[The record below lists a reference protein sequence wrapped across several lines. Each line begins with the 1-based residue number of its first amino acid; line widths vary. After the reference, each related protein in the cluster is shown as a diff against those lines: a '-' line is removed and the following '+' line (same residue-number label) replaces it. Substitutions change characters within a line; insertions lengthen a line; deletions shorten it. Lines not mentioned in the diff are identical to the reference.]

1 MIDSRESDYQEVFR
15 KLAAAV
21 ADWEVSPYY
30 LADEELFDLERFMVD
45 HEVPELIGELEKTY
59 GKPLNKSFWASS
71 LAYQRLKRARQEVKV
86 QEAVQE
92 EKRQAFLQAVEE
104 GQKAWQKWLNDWLQ
118 AQRKRQFKVLDGGKK
133 DSSAG

>member
-1 MIDSRESDYQEVFR
+1 MFETRESEYQEVFR

-30 LADEELFDLERFMVD
+30 LGEEELFDLERFLVD
-45 HEVPELIGELEKTY
+45 QEVPELVGELEKTY
-59 GKPLNKSFWASS
+59 GKPLNRSFWASS

-92 EKRQAFLQAVEE
+92 EKRLAFQSALEE
-104 GQKAWQKWLNDWLQ
+104 GEKAWRKWLNEWLQ
-118 AQRKRQFKVLDGGKK
+118 SQRKRQFKVLEGGRK
-133 DSSAG
+133 DPPGL

>member
-21 ADWEVSPYY
+21 ADWEASPYY

-92 EKRQAFLQAVEE
+92 EKRQAFMQAVEE

-118 AQRKRQFKVLDGGKK
+118 TQRKRQFKVLDGGKK
-133 DSSAG
+133 DSSTG

>member
-21 ADWEVSPYY
+21 ADWEASPYY

-45 HEVPELIGELEKTY
+45 HEAPELIGELEKTY

>member
-1 MIDSRESDYQEVFR
+1 MIDSQDPLTKKSF
-15 KLAAAV
+15 ANCCNCATGT
-21 ADWEVSPYY
+21 SPTTW
-30 LADEELFDLERFMVD
+30 LTRSFDLERFLWT
-45 HEVPELIGELEKTY
+45 VPELIGELEKTY

-118 AQRKRQFKVLDGGKK
+118 TQRKRQFKVLDGGKK

>member
-21 ADWEVSPYY
+21 ADWEASPYY
-30 LADEELFDLERFMVD
+30 LAEEEVFDLERFLVE

-59 GKPLNKSFWASS
+59 GKPLNKSFWSSS
-71 LAYQRLKRARQEVKV
+71 LAYQRLKRARQEVKA

-92 EKRQAFLQAVEE
+92 EKRQAFMQAVEE
-104 GQKAWQKWLNDWLQ
+104 GQKAWQKWLNEWLQ
-118 AQRKRQFKVLDGGKK
+118 LQRKRQFKVLDGGKK
-133 DSSAG
+133 DPSAG